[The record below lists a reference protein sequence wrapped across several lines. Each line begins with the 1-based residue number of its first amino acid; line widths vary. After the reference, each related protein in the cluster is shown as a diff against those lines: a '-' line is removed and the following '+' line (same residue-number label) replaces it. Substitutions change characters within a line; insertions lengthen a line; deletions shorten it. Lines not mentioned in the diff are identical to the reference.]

1 MWVPGSTPAAKVQGE
16 NEPEMSRARGK
27 AQAAACPGVRE
38 PSGGSASRALFASNS
53 RQALGEHWDQLGI
66 QRSRQIEKA
75 LYLSLLL
82 AITNRGK
89 RGQLGRADGRSHR

>member
-1 MWVPGSTPAAKVQGE
+1 MLGSTPATKVQGE

-66 QRSRQIEKA
+66 QRSGQIEKA